1 MTIKFLTDV
10 ALTTGYKILFS
21 HNYIFDLY
29 KSELTL
35 KFFTDE
41 MINNAKVMLASRSL
55 VEGVDYLTQP
65 YSWLM

>member
-1 MTIKFLTDV
+1 MTIKFLTDA
-10 ALTTGYKILFS
+10 ALKTGHTILFS

-41 MINNAKVMLASRSL
+41 MINNAKIMLSSRSL
-55 VEGVDYLTQP
+55 VENEDYLVLP
-65 YSWLM
+65 YSWLS